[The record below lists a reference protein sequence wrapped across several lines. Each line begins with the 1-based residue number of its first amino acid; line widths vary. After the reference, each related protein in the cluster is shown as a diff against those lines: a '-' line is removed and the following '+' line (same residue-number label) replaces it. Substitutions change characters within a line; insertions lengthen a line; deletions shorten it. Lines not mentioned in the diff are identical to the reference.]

1 MKSYWSRVGP
11 SFKMTGVFIKKR
23 ERNWDTA
30 IHTRRAPEDEGR
42 DRMVI
47 PHTNNCQQTNQREG
61 RGAEQGSQFSEP
73 ALPTLIMD
81 SSLQNQCEINF
92 CVRFSQFA
100 VFITAALGNNR
111 GSTRGYGGVMSSSL
125 THDGSQIIICI
136 CQNSKAYTKR
146 TAFTVRK

>member
-30 IHTRRAPEDEGR
+30 IYTRRAPEDEGR

-73 ALPTLIMD
+73 VLPTLIMD
-81 SSLQNQCEINF
+81 SGLQNQCEINF
-92 CVRFSQFA
+92 CCAIQPVCSLYYSSPRKQQGQHEGIRWGDELFCDSRWQSNHYLYLSKLKS
-100 VFITAALGNNR
+100 VHQKDCVY
-111 GSTRGYGGVMSSSL
+111 ST
-125 THDGSQIIICI
+125 
-136 CQNSKAYTKR
+136 
-146 TAFTVRK
+146 